1 MLVDRAMRC
10 VWFRWPIQRMLVVK
24 VVLLV
29 SRRTWRHPMLTL
41 LLSSSSVMT
50 ALWKLA
56 AQIVWRSRLSYLGIA
71 AQRKSVAG
79 IPSFQRT
86 FAYFSHLASFV

>member
-10 VWFRWPIQRMLVVK
+10 VWFRWPIQRMLAVK

-29 SRRTWRHPMLTL
+29 SRRTWRHPILTL
-41 LLSSSSVMT
+41 YLSSSSVMT

-56 AQIVWRSRLSYLGIA
+56 AEIVWRSRLSYLCIV
-71 AQRKSVAG
+71 AQRKTVAG
-79 IPSFQRT
+79 IPSFQMT
-86 FAYFSHLASFV
+86 FAYISHLASFV